1 MSTRP
6 ITTGTRLGPYE
17 VVGLLG
23 KGGMGEVFRATDV
36 RLKRSV
42 AIKVL
47 TSEWIHD
54 ERLRNR
60 FYLEAQIL
68 SQLDHPN
75 VCTVHDIGETDGL
88 PYLVMPLIEGE
99 TLANVIRRF
108 SVVPRAQR
116 LRYIEQLLDGL
127 EYAHARIL
135 HRDIKPANLMID
147 TQNRL
152 KILDF
157 GLARLID
164 ATQPTVFPD
173 AGTPAYMS
181 PEQCQGLPLDPRTD
195 IFSAG
200 AVLYELLTGSR
211 PFSRPDD
218 VNCAVVMHRILH
230 EAAPPLPA
238 SREPADVALQQI
250 IDKALAKDREA
261 RFRRA
266 GEMADAVRS
275 VREHIERPEA
285 TIVSLPAAAMPRP
298 ASDAH
303 GVRRAQIAA
312 GVAALALAALA
323 GAWIGLR
330 PPAAGSAPPN
340 TPHLAIRRSSRARRR
355 ANRPLPRLQQR
366 RCHPNRRRR
375 RPTRSRRRDNPS
387 ARALH
392 RRGPRF
398 VRSPF
403 DWRQQPRWIRPA
415 VAETGSPAPSLAS
428 ATATDEASR
437 QVTIVRSPCSSV
449 RAKAPSHPDARRWAL
464 RMRPG
469 AASLATTRKR
479 RPCTA
484 VRATAMPRP
493 AHTWATCSTPDA
505 ASPRTCPA
513 RSRST
518 IARARA
524 TVHSAAGALA
534 MPMPQDTVCRAT
546 TLARCRC
553 ISGPAT
559 ATGPRPASSWAT
571 CI

>member
-17 VVGLLG
+17 VVGPLG

-36 RLKRSV
+36 RLKRNV

-127 EYAHARIL
+127 DYAHARIL

-200 AVLYELLTGSR
+200 AVLYQLLTGSR

-230 EAAPPLPA
+230 EDAPRLPA
-238 SREPADVALQQI
+238 SRDPADAALQQI
-250 IDKALAKDREA
+250 IDKALAKDRDA

-266 GEMADAVRS
+266 GDMADAVRA

-285 TIVSLPAAAMPRP
+285 TIVSLPVAATPRP
-298 ASDAH
+298 ASDTH
-303 GVRRAQIAA
+303 GVRRGQIAA

-323 GAWIGLR
+323 GAWFGLR
-330 PPAAGSAPPN
+330 PPVAGSAPPT
-340 TPHLAIRRSSRARRR
+340 TPSGNPQVGAGQETGKQTTTTSPPPATLSPKLFNADSQFDLVITTTGQPGLFTIGGHASSGIRSTGVSSHARYRLRWRKRARLHR
-355 ANRPLPRLQQR
+355 AWQALPRRTRR
-366 RCHPNRRRR
+366 RC
-375 RPTRSRRRDNPS
+375 
-387 ARALH
+387 
-392 RRGPRF
+392 
-398 VRSPF
+398 
-403 DWRQQPRWIRPA
+403 
-415 VAETGSPAPSLAS
+415 
-428 ATATDEASR
+428 
-437 QVTIVRSPCSSV
+437 
-449 RAKAPSHPDARRWAL
+449 K
-464 RMRPG
+464 
-469 AASLATTRKR
+469 
-479 RPCTA
+479 
-484 VRATAMPRP
+484 
-493 AHTWATCSTPDA
+493 
-505 ASPRTCPA
+505 
-513 RSRST
+513 
-518 IARARA
+518 
-524 TVHSAAGALA
+524 
-534 MPMPQDTVCRAT
+534 
-546 TLARCRC
+546 
-553 ISGPAT
+553 
-559 ATGPRPASSWAT
+559 
-571 CI
+571 